1 MFDLAN
7 DPYELKNLVED
18 KSLVKELRGK
28 FDAESKAV
36 KFRMPEIPTE
46 KQRPAAG
53 NKQRKKQNAK
63 AA

>member
-1 MFDLAN
+1 VFDVAN
-7 DPYELKNLVED
+7 DPYELKNLVGD
-18 KSLVKELRGK
+18 KALLKKLRTT

-36 KFRMPEIPTE
+36 KFQMPEIPTE
-46 KQRPAAG
+46 KQRPAG